1 MSKTLIYEINTRV
14 WLNALSRH
22 AARPVTLES
31 VPDGVIAGLAA
42 LGVTHI
48 WLMGI
53 WVRSSLA
60 RKSALRYLDEYKTAL
75 PDVSPDDVI
84 GSAYSIG
91 KYEVAPEA
99 GGRAGLAAFREAAL
113 RHGMKIILDYVPNH
127 VGLDH
132 PWVTGA
138 ADLCVRGTPE
148 LLDARPGDFFKSIR
162 PDGSAVITAH
172 GRDPNFPPWND
183 TAQLNAFSHILRQA
197 AIATLSDIAV
207 QADGVRCDMAML
219 MLNEV
224 FAKTWA
230 GLVTTPAPGIDFW
243 EEVIPAVRRV
253 NPDFL
258 FIAEV
263 YWNLESKLIEQGF
276 DYAYDKRLYD
286 RLLSE
291 DVAGL
296 KAHLAAAVD
305 YQRHMLRF
313 IENHDEPRA
322 AVDFAAGGGAKQ
334 KAAAAVCLTLP
345 GAVLLHDG
353 QLDGRRIKLP
363 VQIGRDPD
371 EPRDPALRA
380 YYVRLL
386 SQIVNKPEAC
396 GHWTLLE
403 STGAVLAYVCSTPT
417 EARLVVANITGSS
430 QHSTIRLTEAYG
442 SHPLINVFTN
452 QIFAPFG
459 DRLEVDMPPYTTN
472 IYEVEL
478 ARPAQPTL
486 ANRLV
491 DVARRTARWIKG
503 DGPRG

>member
-1 MSKTLIYEINTRV
+1 MSKTLVYEINTRV
-14 WLNALSRH
+14 WLNTLSRH
-22 AARPVTLES
+22 AARNVTLDS
-31 VPDGVIAGLAA
+31 VPDSVLASLAA

-48 WLMGI
+48 WLMGV
-53 WVRSSLA
+53 WVRSKLG
-60 RKSALRYLDEYKTAL
+60 REGALRYQDEYKAAL
-75 PDVSPDDVI
+75 PDITPDDVI

-138 ADLCVRGTPE
+138 TDLCVRGTPQ
-148 LLDARPGDFFKSIR
+148 LLATRPGDFFESVR
-162 PDGSAVITAH
+162 PDGSTVITAH
-172 GRDPNFPPWND
+172 GRDPHFPPWND

-197 AIATLSDIAV
+197 TIATLSDIAV
-207 QADGVRCDMAML
+207 QADGARCDMAML
-219 MLNEV
+219 VLNDV
-224 FAKTWA
+224 FATTW
-230 GLVTTPAPGIDFW
+230 GELVSTPAPGIDFW

-253 NPDFL
+253 NPDFT
-258 FIAEV
+258 FIAEA
-263 YWNLESKLIEQGF
+263 YWDMEGRLIEQGF

-286 RLLSE
+286 RLRDE

-296 KAHLAAAVD
+296 RTHLSAPED
-305 YQRHMLRF
+305 FQRHFLRF

-322 AVDFAAGGGAKQ
+322 AADFGAGGGAKHR
-334 KAAAAVCLTLP
+334 AAAAVCLTLP

-363 VQIGRDPD
+363 VQIGRGPD
-371 EPRDPALRA
+371 EAHDPALRA
-380 YYVRLL
+380 YYTRLL
-386 SQIVNKPEAC
+386 SIVTKQPWVD
-396 GHWTLLE
+396 GHWTLLDA
-403 STGAVLAYVCSTPT
+403 TAGVLAYLWSTPVT
-417 EARLVVANITGSS
+417 AHLVIANVTGFS
-430 QHSTIRLTEAYG
+430 QHGTIRLTEYG
-442 SHPLINVFTN
+442 SHPLVNMMTN
-452 QIFAPFG
+452 QIIAPFG

-472 IYEVEL
+472 IYEIEL

-491 DVARRTARWIKG
+491 DIARRTARWIRG

>member
-14 WLNALSRH
+14 WLNSLSRH
-22 AARPVTLES
+22 AARNVTLDS

-53 WVRSSLA
+53 WVRSSMA
-60 RKSALRYLDEYKTAL
+60 RKGALRYQDEYRFAL
-75 PDVSPDDVI
+75 PDISPDDVI

-138 ADLCVRGTPE
+138 ADLCVRGMPE
-148 LLDARPGDFFKSIR
+148 LLAARPDDFFESIR
-162 PDGSAVITAH
+162 QDGSIVVTAH
-172 GRDPNFPPWND
+172 GRDPYFPPWND

-197 AIATLSDIAV
+197 TIATLSDIAV

-219 MLNEV
+219 MLNEI
-224 FAKTWA
+224 FATTWG
-230 GLVTTPAPGIDFW
+230 GLVTTPTPGIDFW
-243 EEVIPAVRRV
+243 DEVVPAVRRV

-263 YWNLESKLIEQGF
+263 YWDLEGKLIDQGF

-296 KAHLAAAVD
+296 KSHLASPED
-305 YQRHMLRF
+305 FQRHLLRF

-322 AVDFAAGGGAKQ
+322 AADFAAGGGAKQ

-363 VQIGRDPD
+363 VQIGRAPD
-371 EPRDPALRA
+371 EPHDPALRA

-386 SQIVNKPEAC
+386 SEVMNAPVMC

-403 STGAVLAYVCSTPT
+403 STGDVLAYICSTPIN
-417 EARLVVANITGSS
+417 ARLVVANVTGHS
-430 QHSTIRLTEAYG
+430 QHTTIRLTEYG
-442 SHPLINVFTN
+442 NHPLVNVMTN
-452 QIFAPFG
+452 QIIAPFG
-459 DRLEVDMPPYTTN
+459 DRLEVDMPAYTTN
-472 IYEVEL
+472 IYEIEL

-491 DVARRTARWIKG
+491 DAARRTARWIKG